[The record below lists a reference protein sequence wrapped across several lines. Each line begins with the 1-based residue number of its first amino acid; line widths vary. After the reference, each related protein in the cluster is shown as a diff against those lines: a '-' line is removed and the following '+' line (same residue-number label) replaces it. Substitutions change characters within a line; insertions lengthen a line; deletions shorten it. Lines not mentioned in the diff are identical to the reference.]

1 MVEHYA
7 YKSEAAVNGEAPL
20 NPNDSILYM
29 EEKTNPQDLV
39 QSARDSVKKAA
50 ESLHVS
56 AEAKAA
62 QFQDAAENAWSD
74 AQSRAKTWQ
83 AEVESYVRQNP
94 TKAVLMAL
102 CFGCFLVVSSG
113 NKRWIP
119 TFR

>member
-1 MVEHYA
+1 
-7 YKSEAAVNGEAPL
+7 
-20 NPNDSILYM
+20 M
-29 EEKTNPQDLV
+29 EEKINPQDPV

-50 ESLHVS
+50 ENLHAS

-102 CFGCFLVVSSG
+102 GFGFVLSRRLW
-113 NKRWIP
+113 K
-119 TFR
+119 

>member
-1 MVEHYA
+1 MLEHHTC
-7 YKSEAAVNGEAPL
+7 KSELVLNGEAPL
-20 NPNDSILYM
+20 DPNDPISHM
-29 EEKTNPQDLV
+29 EEKIDPV
-39 QSARDSVKKAA
+39 QAVKDGVKKAA
-50 ESLHVS
+50 ENLQAS

-102 CFGCFLVVSSG
+102 GFGFVLSRRLW
-113 NKRWIP
+113 K
-119 TFR
+119 

>member
-1 MVEHYA
+1 VVEHYT

-29 EEKTNPQDLV
+29 EEKINPQDPV
-39 QSARDSVKKAA
+39 QSATDSVRKAA
-50 ESLHVS
+50 ESLHAS
-56 AEAKAA
+56 AEAKAE

-74 AQSRAKTWQ
+74 ALSRAKTWQ

-102 CFGCFLVVSSG
+102 GFGFVLSRRLW
-113 NKRWIP
+113 K
-119 TFR
+119 